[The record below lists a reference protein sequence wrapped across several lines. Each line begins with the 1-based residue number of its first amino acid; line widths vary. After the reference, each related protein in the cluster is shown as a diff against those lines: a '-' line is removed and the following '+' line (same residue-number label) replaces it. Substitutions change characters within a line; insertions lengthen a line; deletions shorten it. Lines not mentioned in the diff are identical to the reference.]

1 MPDPLAETAS
11 GSPVSERPFGQAGA
25 EDRLKIAFLGDPSS
39 IHMRRWVNY
48 FAGRGHAVTLLMPAD
63 LPVDPGLAPSVAVV
77 RFTRF
82 SARGRFPPASF
93 LRARRSLRRALAQV
107 RPDILNAHYL
117 TANGWHA
124 WISGFHP
131 YVLTLWGSDVFLT
144 PGASRDFGAY
154 ARLAIRAADMVMVNS
169 EALRRG
175 ALGLGAAP
183 DRTEMVQWG
192 VDLTR
197 FLPGPDPAALRARLG
212 FQGRRVV
219 LSPRGLAP
227 IYRQNV
233 VVEAFATLPQD
244 VVLLLTARNPFP
256 QDLEAIRGKIDELG
270 LSDRVVI
277 QAGISD
283 AEMPD
288 YYRLADV
295 VVSIPVSD
303 STSAAILESLA
314 SGLAVV
320 AADLPSVREWLHDL
334 DPALLVPA
342 DDPASTAAALAR
354 ALDRDPKEKALMGRR
369 ARAVVEE
376 RADEAKCLARV
387 EALYLRLA
395 GRSGEPVAR

>member
-1 MPDPLAETAS
+1 MSDRLS
-11 GSPVSERPFGQAGA
+11 RPAAG
-25 EDRLKIAFLGDPSS
+25 EVRLKIAFLGDPSS

-48 FAGRGHAVTLLMPAD
+48 FAGRGHQVTLLMPGD

-117 TANGWHA
+117 TTNGWHA

-144 PGASRDFGAY
+144 PGEARDFGAY
-154 ARLAIRAADMVMVNS
+154 GRLSVRAADMVMVNS
-169 EALRRG
+169 EALRQG
-175 ALGLGAAP
+175 ALRLGAAP

-197 FLPGPDPAALRARLG
+197 FRPGPDPAELRARLG

-233 VVEAFATLPQD
+233 VVEALATLPAD
-244 VVLLLTARNPFP
+244 VALLITARSPVP

-270 LSDRVVI
+270 LADRVVI
-277 QAGISD
+277 ETEISD

-288 YYRLADV
+288 LYRLADV

-303 STSAAILESLA
+303 STSAALLESLA
-314 SGLAVV
+314 SGLQVV
-320 AADLPSVREWLHDL
+320 AGDLPSVREWLFDL
-334 DPALLVPA
+334 DPALLVSV

-354 ALDRDPKEKALMGRR
+354 ALDRDPEERARLGRR
-369 ARAVVEE
+369 ARVVVED

-395 GRSGEPVAR
+395 GRTGAPAAP